1 MENQITFRAEQKL
14 LDQVLARTNAE
25 SRSEIARR
33 DLSRYYRL
41 LEGAMPE
48 LSEAEFSFL
57 CDLCNGTFFGEF
69 ELSPSKT
76 LLVELQD
83 GAYLASKWGVDYGQ
97 LLAKVQRWA
106 DWEASAV
113 VDRMERFWRG
123 Q

>member
-1 MENQITFRAEQKL
+1 MNNQIAFRAGQKL
-14 LDQVLARTNAE
+14 LAQVLARANAE

-33 DLSRYYRL
+33 DLTRYYRL

-48 LSEAEFSFL
+48 LTEAEFSLL

-76 LLVELQD
+76 LLVELQG

-106 DWEASAV
+106 DWQGAAV
-113 VDRMERFWRG
+113 VDGMERFWRA